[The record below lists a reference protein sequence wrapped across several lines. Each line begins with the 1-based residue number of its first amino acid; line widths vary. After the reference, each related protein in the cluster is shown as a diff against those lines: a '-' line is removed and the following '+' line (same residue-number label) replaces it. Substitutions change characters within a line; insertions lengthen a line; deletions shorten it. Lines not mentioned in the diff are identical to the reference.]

1 MRNRDNLPW
10 EAGPFMVDIHSH
22 VLWGLDDGAETYEE
36 SLAMLQAAA
45 AAGTTDI
52 VATPHANSQYVF
64 DPEQIE
70 SKIAR
75 LESSGETLPRMHR
88 GCDFHLNFDNVQ
100 SALKEPGKF
109 TIDHRNYLLVEFPD
123 VAIPAGIDG
132 VFAQFLDRG
141 IVPVITHP
149 ERNLLLMRDLPQ
161 LAARVER
168 GCLLQV
174 TALSLLGGFGSR
186 ARHHAWELMDRR
198 LVHAVA
204 SDAHDPTRRH
214 ARLGE
219 ARAEVAKR
227 AGEENAELLFVI
239 NPGAI
244 VAGGGPAEIAPMSE
258 FRRRWFL
265 FRR

>member
-1 MRNRDNLPW
+1 
-10 EAGPFMVDIHSH
+10 MVDIHSH
-22 VLWGLDDGAETYEE
+22 VLWGLDDGSETYEE

-52 VATPHANSQYVF
+52 VATPHANSEYAF

-75 LESSGETLPRMHR
+75 LQWSGAPLPRLHR

-100 SALKEPGKF
+100 SALEEPGKF

-123 VAIPAGIDG
+123 IAIPAGIDG
-132 VFAQFLDRG
+132 VFTQFLDRG

-149 ERNLLLMRDLPQ
+149 ERNHLLMQDLPQ
-161 LAARVER
+161 LAAWVGK

-186 ARHHAWELMDRR
+186 ARSRAWELMDRR

-204 SDAHDPTRRH
+204 SDAHDSVRRH
-214 ARLGE
+214 PRLDK
-219 ARAEVAKR
+219 AHAEVARR
-227 AGEENAELLFVI
+227 AGEDNAALLFDR

-244 VAGGGPAEIAPMSE
+244 VEGRHPGEIAPMSE